1 MLIAMASAGAPA
13 SAQSSDADPHLR
25 AQLERVARLR
35 IFFAHQSVGMN
46 VLDGAKALAAAEGVP
61 LRIEEVPTAQRVP
74 DATLGHMFV
83 PENGKPLEKLDN
95 FAHAMAP
102 PDAKLDAAMVK
113 FCFLDFTPK
122 TDPKALFEHYRSTI
136 DALRARNPGTVFVHI
151 TVPLTTVQKGL
162 KAWLKCMLGRAP
174 YGAIENL
181 RREEYNTL
189 LRGTYQGRE
198 PLFDL
203 ARMESTAPDG
213 RSVTTEWNGRAVPAL
228 ESTYTD
234 DGSHLNGTGRLR
246 AARELVRVLA
256 AIPRRNSR

>member
-136 DALRARNPGTVFVHI
+136 DALRARNPATVFVHI
-151 TVPLTTVQKGL
+151 TVPLTTVQERL
-162 KAWLKCMLGRAP
+162 KAWLKRLRGRPP
-174 YGAIENL
+174 YGVIENF
-181 RREEYNTL
+181 RREEYNNL
-189 LRGTYQGRE
+189 LRRTYAGCE
-198 PLFDL
+198 PVFDL
-203 ARMESTAPDG
+203 ARIESTAPDG
-213 RSVTTEWNGRAVPAL
+213 RTVSTEWDGLKAPAL
-228 ESTYTD
+228 DPAYTD
-234 DGSHLNGTGRLR
+234 DGSHLNAEGELR
-246 AARELVRVLA
+246 AAREFISVIA
-256 AIPRRNSR
+256 AIPDRLAR